1 MARRCDICGKGP
13 VSGNNVS
20 HSHRKT
26 RRVWKPNLHKVKK
39 VVNGKIVHLN
49 VCTKCLKK
57 LDELMPLPK

>member
-13 VSGNNVS
+13 MSGNNVS

-26 RRVWKPNLHKVKK
+26 RRRWKPNLHKVKR
-39 VVNGKIVHLN
+39 VVNGKKVTLY

-57 LDELMPLPK
+57 IDELLPVS

>member
-13 VSGNNVS
+13 VSGNRIS

-26 RRVWKPNLHKVKK
+26 RRVWKPNLHKIKK
-39 VVNGKIVHLN
+39 IIDGKIVHLN

-57 LDELMPLPK
+57 LDEFMPLPK